1 MTNQKEI
8 ITVINLIKKEIRK
21 YNNSLMDKVSKEDKN
36 PFKVLISCL
45 LSLRTRDETTD
56 IVAENLFKKASTA
69 KELSEIN
76 IKKLES
82 IIKPVN
88 YYKTKAKRIKD
99 ISNIIWKKYNSKV
112 PDTRNELMKLKGVGP
127 KTSAVVLTYGFDNDE
142 YIATDTHM
150 HRIPNRLGW
159 IKTKKPE
166 DTEKELKRIIPR
178 RYWID
183 LNNNFVTF
191 GKKVC
196 MPVSPFCSKC
206 PVYKYCSRVN
216 IKISR

>member
-1 MTNQKEI
+1 
-8 ITVINLIKKEIRK
+8 
-21 YNNSLMDKVSKEDKN
+21 MDKVSKEDKN

-142 YIATDTHM
+142 HIATDTHM
-150 HRIPNRLGW
+150 HRIQ
-159 IKTKKPE
+159 I
-166 DTEKELKRIIPR
+166 
-178 RYWID
+178 
-183 LNNNFVTF
+183 
-191 GKKVC
+191 
-196 MPVSPFCSKC
+196 
-206 PVYKYCSRVN
+206 
-216 IKISR
+216 

>member
-1 MTNQKEI
+1 MPNQKEI
-8 ITVINLIKKEIRK
+8 VKVIELVKKEIRK
-21 YNNSLMDKVSKEDKN
+21 YNSSLMNKISEKIKD

-56 IVAENLFKKASTA
+56 VIAENLFKIARTPEDFVK
-69 KELSEIN
+69 LP
-76 IKKLES
+76 IKKLER
-82 IIKPVN
+82 IIRPVN
-88 YYKTKAKRIKD
+88 YYKTKAKRIKE
-99 ISNIIWKKYNSKV
+99 ISKILYEKYNSKI
-112 PDTRNELMKLKGVGP
+112 PSSREELMKLKGIGP
-127 KTSAVVLTYGFDNDE
+127 KTSAIVLTYGYNNNE
-142 YIATDTHM
+142 HIATDTHM
-150 HRIPNRLGW
+150 HRVPNRLGW
-159 IKTKKPE
+159 MKTKKPE

-206 PVYKYCSRVN
+206 PVCKYCKKVGINKSR
-216 IKISR
+216 